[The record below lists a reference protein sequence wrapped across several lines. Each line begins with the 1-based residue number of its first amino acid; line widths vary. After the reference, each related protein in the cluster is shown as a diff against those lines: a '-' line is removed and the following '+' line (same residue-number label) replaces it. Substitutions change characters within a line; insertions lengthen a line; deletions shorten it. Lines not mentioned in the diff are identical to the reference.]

1 MSQKPSEECVSM
13 PEWSTVFNISES
25 SGQKNVS
32 LRFIEK
38 EIILTLTRAI
48 FKELFEA
55 DTFKMTAFGELNGKG
70 KKAEIITGCT

>member
-1 MSQKPSEECVSM
+1 M
-13 PEWSTVFNISES
+13 
-25 SGQKNVS
+25 S

-48 FKELFEA
+48 SKELFEA